1 MEESVQETLNP
12 EEAAAG
18 IGHEQGPT
26 PSESTN
32 RLIALCLE
40 AAAGRLDSESLRQAL
55 TACRFELISAKDAF
69 YHQVKEEPG
78 LIETL
83 PEAIEAVMDAFDAY
97 GEALEGARSW
107 LTRQGPGLLRSAA
120 ESLAEAYLD
129 LHQALLGYEWAY
141 LSHGDE
147 PHPALN
153 LMLKVRSA
161 LRQGLMD
168 DERFD
173 EILDHLW
180 EHFTQGIETFEADS
194 DPVRANRGAQACRQA
209 LAGIQ
214 DMDMYLEAHD
224 LDVFEKGFLRFR
236 EGCLLLVEQIQDS
249 IGEALI
255 QAPTPSP
262 QVNWVIHAAR
272 AVVDGLGADLL
283 VRAQAWFEPQLAESY
298 FRFEQCAEAA
308 LEGPI
313 RMAEQVPVARD
324 GFDRLNRSLPL
335 LRLGIERRELLP
347 RGIEK
352 METGAN
358 LLFEAWRILTEIEQG
373 ESQTPC
379 PRCGSANPATERV
392 CAGCGAT
399 LVRPVEPLPQAALPA
414 GAEGPANLQRIL
426 SACQQAETGQLGS
439 EEFASVLAWAEQLL
453 NTANLGLTRLSQD
466 AEPTE
471 EVRQAMRELRQGIA
485 EFRQALDELQQF
497 VLDGRPLHLSAGTRL
512 LVAACDRLAE
522 VQQRSAAT

>member
-1 MEESVQETLNP
+1 MD
-12 EEAAAG
+12 
-18 IGHEQGPT
+18 QGPT

-40 AAAGRLDSESLRQAL
+40 AAAGRRDAESLRQAL
-55 TACRFELISAKDAF
+55 TACRFELTGAKDAF
-69 YHQVKEEPG
+69 YHQVKDEPG
-78 LIETL
+78 LLDTL

-97 GEALEGARSW
+97 GEALEGARAW
-107 LTRQGPGLLRSAA
+107 LSRQDPEVLQAAA
-120 ESLAEAYLD
+120 EALAEAYLS
-129 LHQALLGYEWAY
+129 LHQSLLGYEWAY

-147 PHPALN
+147 AHPALN
-153 LMLKVRSA
+153 LMLKVQSA

-173 EILDHLW
+173 EILDRLW
-180 EHFTQGIETFEADS
+180 EHFTLGIETFEADS
-194 DPVRANRGAQACRQA
+194 DPVRANRGAQASRQA

-214 DMDMYLEAHD
+214 DMDMYLEDHD
-224 LDVFEKGFLRFR
+224 LAVFEKGFVRFR

-255 QAPTPSP
+255 ESPTPSP

-272 AVVDGLGADLL
+272 AVADGLDAALL

-335 LRLGIERRELLP
+335 LRLGIERRDLLP

-373 ESQTPC
+373 ETETPC
-379 PRCGSANPATERV
+379 PRCGAPNLATARV
-392 CAGCGAT
+392 CAGCGAM
-399 LVRPVEPLPQAALPA
+399 LVRPVEPSPQAAWSSET
-414 GAEGPANLQRIL
+414 EGPANLQRIL
-426 SACQQAETGQLGS
+426 SACQKAETGQMGAD
-439 EEFASVLAWAEQLL
+439 EFASVLAWAEQLL
-453 NTANLGLTRLSQD
+453 NTANLGLARLSQD
-466 AEPTE
+466 EEPTA
-471 EVRQAMRELRQGIA
+471 EVQQAILDLRQGIA

-522 VQQRSAAT
+522 LQQRSDAT

>member
-12 EEAAAG
+12 ETAAEEAG
-18 IGHEQGPT
+18 MDQGPT

-40 AAAGRLDSESLRQAL
+40 AAAGRRDAESLRQAL
-55 TACRFELISAKDAF
+55 TACRFELTGAKDAF
-69 YHQVKEEPG
+69 YHQVKDEPG
-78 LIETL
+78 LLDTL

-97 GEALEGARSW
+97 GEALEGARAW
-107 LTRQGPGLLRSAA
+107 LSRQDPEVLQAAA
-120 ESLAEAYLD
+120 EALAEAYLS
-129 LHQALLGYEWAY
+129 LHQSLLGYEWAY

-147 PHPALN
+147 AHPALN
-153 LMLKVRSA
+153 LMLKVQSA

-173 EILDHLW
+173 EILDRLW
-180 EHFTQGIETFEADS
+180 EHFTLGIETFEADS
-194 DPVRANRGAQACRQA
+194 DPVRANRGAQASRQA

-214 DMDMYLEAHD
+214 DMDMYLEDHD
-224 LDVFEKGFLRFR
+224 LAVFEKGFVRFR

-255 QAPTPSP
+255 ESPTPSP

-272 AVVDGLGADLL
+272 AVADGLDAALL

-335 LRLGIERRELLP
+335 LRLGIERRDLLP

-373 ESQTPC
+373 ETETPC
-379 PRCGSANPATERV
+379 PRCGAPNLATARV
-392 CAGCGAT
+392 CAGCGAM
-399 LVRPVEPLPQAALPA
+399 LVRPVEPSPQAAWSSET
-414 GAEGPANLQRIL
+414 EGPANLQRIL
-426 SACQQAETGQLGS
+426 SACQKAETGQMGAD
-439 EEFASVLAWAEQLL
+439 EFASVLAWAEQLL
-453 NTANLGLTRLSQD
+453 NTANLGLARLSQD
-466 AEPTE
+466 EEPTA
-471 EVRQAMRELRQGIA
+471 EVQQAILDLRQGIA

-522 VQQRSAAT
+522 LQQRSDAT

>member
-12 EEAAAG
+12 GSSAEEAG
-18 IGHEQGPT
+18 LDPGPT
-26 PSESTN
+26 PSENTN

-40 AAAGRLDSESLRQAL
+40 AAAGRRDAQSLRQAL
-55 TACRFELISAKDAF
+55 TACRFELTGAKDAF
-69 YHQVKEEPG
+69 YHQVKDEPG
-78 LIETL
+78 LLDTL

-97 GEALEGARSW
+97 GEALEGAHAW
-107 LTRQGPGLLRSAA
+107 LTRQDPEVLQAA
-120 ESLAEAYLD
+120 AGSLAEAYIA
-129 LHQALLGYEWAY
+129 LHQSLLGYEWAY

-153 LMLKVRSA
+153 LMLKVQSA

-173 EILDHLW
+173 EILDRLW
-180 EHFTQGIETFEADS
+180 EHFTLGIETFEADS
-194 DPVRANRGAQACRQA
+194 DPVRANRGAQASRQA

-214 DMDMYLEAHD
+214 DMDMYLEDHD
-224 LDVFEKGFLRFR
+224 LDVFEKGFVRFR

-255 QAPTPSP
+255 ECPTPSP

-272 AVVDGLGADLL
+272 AVVDGLDPNLL

-373 ESQTPC
+373 DSETPC
-379 PRCGSANPATERV
+379 PRCGVANLATDRV
-392 CAGCGAT
+392 CAGCGAM
-399 LVRPVEPLPQAALPA
+399 LVRPVEPSPRTLAAE
-414 GAEGPANLQRIL
+414 AEGPANLQRIL
-426 SACQQAETGQLGS
+426 SACQKAETGQIGAD
-439 EEFASVLAWAEQLL
+439 EFASVLAWAEQLL

-466 AEPTE
+466 EEPTA
-471 EVRQAMRELRQGIA
+471 EVRQAILDLRQGIA

-522 VQQRSAAT
+522 IRQRSDAT